1 MVDGDIALSLVR
13 FIDFVLPF
21 FLLVAFFLYVLVFFI
36 IYFVIIV
43 VTNIRNVFRSSS
55 ATRSPCAAA
64 AEKGQDGAHDDS
76 GLGSRRHRSPSVLVG
91 GRDVGVPIQR
101 TVSQQGTAFRLI
113 GSDFN
118 GGNALPTRCE
128 PHRNVVVVKRKRVWE
143 IERVIPVPIGAL
155 LSLVRIII
163 VLNPVAAEIHWEKF
177 KEVVL
182 YAQQLQIGRCI
193 CSVVECVLVQIV
205 IKQYSFHIYVAA
217 KRASCV
223 CSIVACHLDLGERD
237 VCRKLFVA
245 FNSVK
250 FDIQGIRECNTRGCE
265 QQRRS
270 RDERRK

>member
-1 MVDGDIALSLVR
+1 VCVEGHRGCCSSMQCTHTLLDGMNLSLQWMFFDGDIALSLAR
-13 FIDFVLPF
+13 FIDFLPF
-21 FLLVAFFLYVLVFFI
+21 FLLVALFLYVLVFFI

-101 TVSQQGTAFRLI
+101 TVSQQGTVFRLT

-143 IERVIPVPIGAL
+143 IERVVPVPIGAL
-155 LSLVRIII
+155 LSISHTPRTYNYSAEPSRRR
-163 VLNPVAAEIHWEKF
+163 NP
-177 KEVVL
+177 
-182 YAQQLQIGRCI
+182 
-193 CSVVECVLVQIV
+193 
-205 IKQYSFHIYVAA
+205 
-217 KRASCV
+217 
-223 CSIVACHLDLGERD
+223 LG
-237 VCRKLFVA
+237 K
-245 FNSVK
+245 
-250 FDIQGIRECNTRGCE
+250 IQRGCTL
-265 QQRRS
+265 RS
-270 RDERRK
+270 TASDWQMHMQCC